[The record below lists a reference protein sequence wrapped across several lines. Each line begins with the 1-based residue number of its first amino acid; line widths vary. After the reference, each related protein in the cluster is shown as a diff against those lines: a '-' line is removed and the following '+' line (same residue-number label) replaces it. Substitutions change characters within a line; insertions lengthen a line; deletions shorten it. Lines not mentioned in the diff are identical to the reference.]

1 MASARGNASYS
12 GELFQFSGP
21 RDRQTN
27 GLSAGTGLWT
37 SIVGHQPSMTEEN
50 QNLETMSRPDAEVE
64 KDALARIERDI
75 ERILEELRALRA
87 DLAGLRG

>member
-1 MASARGNASYS
+1 M
-12 GELFQFSGP
+12 
-21 RDRQTN
+21 
-27 GLSAGTGLWT
+27 
-37 SIVGHQPSMTEEN
+37 VGHQPSMAEEN
-50 QNLETMSRPDAEVE
+50 QNLETMSRPDAAVE

>member
-1 MASARGNASYS
+1 M
-12 GELFQFSGP
+12 
-21 RDRQTN
+21 
-27 GLSAGTGLWT
+27 
-37 SIVGHQPSMTEEN
+37 VGHQPSMTEEN

>member
-1 MASARGNASYS
+1 MRRAAGTGQA
-12 GELFQFSGP
+12 Q
-21 RDRQTN
+21 
-27 GLSAGTGLWT
+27 GLSAATGLST
-37 SIVGHQPSMTEEN
+37 VVVGHQPSMAEEN
-50 QNLETMSRPDAEVE
+50 QNLETMSQPDAEVE